1 MDNIL
6 QKHAPVKK
14 RYVWTNQASFINSKI
29 QKEIMR
35 RTHLRSKYLDSK
47 TVTDRIAYNKQNNC
61 CVSLIRKEKR
71 PISVILKYIT

>member
-6 QKHAPVKK
+6 QKPAPVKK

-29 QKEIMR
+29 RKEVMR
-35 RTHLRSKYLDSK
+35 RTRLRSKYLDSK
-47 TVTDRIAYNKQNNC
+47 TVTDRIAYNKQNNR

-71 PISVILKYIT
+71 PISVILK